1 VTTDSVA
8 FTYNIQPDSPEV
20 DSIVKAMQQNQF
32 RHVYAI
38 LNDNHAVSI
47 MTALAENGMVGP
59 DYLYVLPGI
68 DVFALQADFGLQET
82 RAGK

>member
-20 DSIVKAMQQNQF
+20 DNIVKAMQKNQF
-32 RHVYAI
+32 RHVFAI

-47 MTALAENGMVGP
+47 MTALAKNGMVGP
-59 DYLYVLPGI
+59 DYLYILPGI
-68 DVFALQADFGLQET
+68 DVFALQADFGLKT
-82 RAGK
+82 TKAGK

>member
-20 DSIVKAMQQNQF
+20 DNIVKAMQKNQF
-32 RHVYAI
+32 RHVFAI

-47 MTALAENGMVGP
+47 MTALAKNGMVGP
-59 DYLYVLPGI
+59 DYLYILPGI
-68 DVFALQADFGLQET
+68 DVFALQADFGLET
-82 RAGK
+82 TKAGK